1 MDIKEERERCRP
13 LSASSLPWQERT
25 WGYHGVPVEART
37 KQCFREDIRRKGS
50 VESTGDLAIM
60 EERLKVVFCA
70 RDESGALN
78 WQRREW

>member
-1 MDIKEERERCRP
+1 M
-13 LSASSLPWQERT
+13 
-25 WGYHGVPVEART
+25 
-37 KQCFREDIRRKGS
+37 RRRS